1 MFKKLF
7 TLVDLKKVL
16 FSFQGIDEKTDLLT
30 DTAVD
35 SVKKSVSSFWR
46 FASGYAQQVKSASG
60 VPSKFEK
67 LCLNK
72 LSWDMF
78 SLTK

>member
-1 MFKKLF
+1 MVKKLF

-16 FSFQGIDEKTDLLT
+16 FSFQGIDEKTDVLT
-30 DTAVD
+30 DKAVD

-60 VPSKFEK
+60 VRSKFEK
-67 LCLNK
+67 IMFEQVK
-72 LSWDMF
+72 LE
-78 SLTK
+78 